1 MANIFTKN
9 LISCSYAPTFGYNG
23 FFAYNFAPMQ
33 MTMPTPMPFFNIG
46 SSYIMPQ
53 QTSGNIF
60 TRRMYRALYNTGGG
74 SSPKINNTPQ
84 KTSET
89 KSTADVKKVEKPK
102 PKPKAKVQHKV
113 TTPVSR
119 DLRADF
125 TNTAYQYMGFNEAD
139 GSSRII
145 SKSGEWC
152 ADFIKYVINETY
164 RDKGLTP
171 PTSDLRI
178 EPGLP
183 HLRVENIKQ
192 WGIRHGNY
200 LSVANKSNKAQTIAE
215 KVKKGDIIILRE
227 NGASHTGFVT
237 KVYSD
242 GSFDSIEGNR
252 DDRVKTA
259 HYKASDPSLS
269 GFVQLK
275 S

>member
-1 MANIFTKN
+1 MANIFTNN
-9 LISCSYAPTFGYNG
+9 LICCSFAPTFGYNNNY
-23 FFAYNFAPMQ
+23 FAYNFAPIQ
-33 MTMPTPMPFFNIG
+33 IRMPIPFFNIG
-46 SSYIMPQ
+46 GGFIMGW

-60 TRRMYRALYNTGGG
+60 TRRMNRTLYHSGGG
-74 SSPKINNTPQ
+74 SRPRINNPTQ
-84 KTSET
+84 KASET
-89 KSTADVKKVEKPK
+89 KSTAAAKEVEKSKRTTK
-102 PKPKAKVQHKV
+102 PKVQNKV
-113 TTPVSR
+113 TKPVSH

-125 TNTAYQYMGFNEAD
+125 TNTAYKYMGFNEAD
-139 GSSRII
+139 GSSRMI

-152 ADFIKYVINETY
+152 ADFIKYVINESY
-164 RDKGLTP
+164 REKGLIP

-178 EPGLP
+178 EPGMP

-237 KVYSD
+237 KVYAD

-259 HYKASDPSLS
+259 HYTASDPSLS